1 MPGKSP
7 RSLWALTF
15 AVHVLTAA
23 AVYADSAEVLP
34 KGVSR
39 LSVTGDIYLPVDT
52 RYDPDGDRE
61 SVTTDYNTVLDDR
74 IFPLFLPSGEN
85 LGRSIVDFEFE
96 FYELFISYQ
105 YGITDR
111 LTFGLIIPYF
121 WYKTDLKEARVDAS
135 GATYGANPLFGTSP
149 SEPPVLPC
157 GAGGICTDDAA
168 TGFISDA
175 LEQPPYSYEPLDT
188 WSDHGISDVELGF
201 RYQYLANDTWKLAFT
216 GGVRLPT
223 GEVDDPDNLIDA
235 ELGRGATTVLFR
247 FQNDYNGIERVSLN
261 GTFKYELILPED
273 EVLRVLDDVN
283 IPLAPVANMEKV
295 ERDIGDIFEIEISGE
310 YEISELFSLSLLYRF
325 SHKGKNTVQGNT
337 PNMDYE
343 SLEDETDL
351 ESHVYIVGAR
361 YSTLEK
367 YLKTETGIPFDLS
380 LSYRDRFAGKNI
392 LDSAYISLDFDIYF

>member
-1 MPGKSP
+1 
-7 RSLWALTF
+7 
-15 AVHVLTAA
+15 
-23 AVYADSAEVLP
+23 
-34 KGVSR
+34 
-39 LSVTGDIYLPVDT
+39 VTGDIYLPVDT

-61 SVTTDYNTVLDDR
+61 SVTIDYNTVLDDR

-201 RYQYLANDTWKLAFT
+201 RYQYLASDTWKLAFT

-223 GEVDDPDNLIDA
+223 GEVDDPDNLLDA

-283 IPLAPVANMEKV
+283 IPLAPVANREKV
-295 ERDIGDIFEIEISGE
+295 ERDIGDIFEIEISGD
-310 YEISELFSLSLLYRF
+310 YEMSELFSLSLLYRF